1 MLNHEQPQEQS
12 QQSAALVRVTPEEL
26 AAAIARLEA
35 RRAGAD
41 GKIAIGDAVT
51 ELSLDATPEEVLA
64 EVQAGQKQAQA
75 VKPRRPLSLGQR
87 LRLYFVAA
95 ILTLGMTALWA
106 QGTVVTPADM
116 AVTAISPAV
125 TYSPPPQRLSL
136 TPNLLVGDRAGK
148 MVLLSEVG
156 DNQPVHCSYGNG
168 SFQQYS
174 PGENT
179 QWTLI
184 KHGGQTYVRGWI
196 LKMSPGVLA
205 QDGADVS
212 TVRDNNFAVPI
223 TLPVNG
229 FTVGNSTLPY
239 YSPDAVF
246 HAQNIHLDGHAY
258 EKW

>member
-1 MLNHEQPQEQS
+1 MMLNHEQPQEQL
-12 QQSAALVRVTPEEL
+12 QPPAAQVRVTPEEL

-64 EVQAGQKQAQA
+64 EVQAGQNQPQA
-75 VKPRRPLSLGQR
+75 VKPRRSLSLRQR
-87 LRLYFVAA
+87 LSLYAA
-95 ILTLGMTALWA
+95 AVLVSVGMTALWA
-106 QGTVVTPADM
+106 RETVIAPADT
-116 AVTAISPAV
+116 AVSTTNPVIN
-125 TYSPPPQRLSL
+125 YGPPPQHILL
-136 TPNLLVGDRAGK
+136 APNLLVGDRTGK

-156 DNQPVHCSYGNG
+156 DNQPVHCSYGGGGFQRYSSGNG
-168 SFQQYS
+168 
-174 PGENT
+174 T

-184 KHGGQTYVRGWI
+184 KHGGKTYVRGWI
-196 LKMSPGVLA
+196 LKMSPAVLA

-212 TVRDNNFAVPI
+212 TNGDPAYAVHI
-223 TLPVNG
+223 TLPVRG
-229 FTVGNSTLPY
+229 FEVTIPSDD
-239 YSPDAVF
+239 DARF